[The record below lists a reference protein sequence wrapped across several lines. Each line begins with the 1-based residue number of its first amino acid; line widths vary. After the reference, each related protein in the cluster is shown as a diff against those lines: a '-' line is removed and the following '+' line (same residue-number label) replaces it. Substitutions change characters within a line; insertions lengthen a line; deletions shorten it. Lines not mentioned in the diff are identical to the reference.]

1 MKILRFP
8 QTKNIKIVSQKI
20 DDLYGENTLEGV
32 KFADGSTIPLH
43 GFFIALGTAGASDM
57 AKQLGAELNE
67 KGDITVDNDCK
78 TSIDGLYAA
87 GDCIG
92 GILQA
97 SVAVGEGARAG
108 MAASKYIRQLNK

>member
-1 MKILRFP
+1 
-8 QTKNIKIVSQKI
+8 
-20 DDLYGENTLEGV
+20 
-32 KFADGSTIPLH
+32 
-43 GFFIALGTAGASDM
+43 M